1 MVTGRGELRD
11 GWTGGATSD
20 KGAITAGPGGA
31 MPVREV
37 GEPSGAVL
45 ADTGGL
51 GRRSEAVA
59 RADEVECAVDLDR
72 DCP

>member
-1 MVTGRGELRD
+1 
-11 GWTGGATSD
+11 
-20 KGAITAGPGGA
+20 

-37 GEPSGAVL
+37 AEPRGAVL
-45 ADTGGL
+45 EETGEL

-59 RADEVECAVDLDR
+59 RADEVDCAVDLDR